1 MRTMRSIISVCF
13 TILLLGAPAAFAEE
27 AAPQPNRAE
36 WTTLAAVEE
45 NETEEESVVERE
57 PDKEAT
63 TMEKVIVSAQRLPGK
78 PEELTRIPTNVTI
91 ITAEEIER
99 SSARTVPEILKK
111 EAGFVIYDL
120 IGNGAQNVVDLRGFF
135 QGQATAVFVDGVRV
149 NEPSNNFATY
159 ELLPPLED
167 IERIEVIRG
176 GASTIY
182 GEGAF
187 AGVINVITK
196 EGVSEK
202 PTVTV
207 GSSFGSFHT
216 QTHHITGSGRHKD
229 FNYYIGFS
237 RNLSSEGFRDNSEYR
252 ESKLLLKMGYD
263 FSEYSG
269 VSFSYDYV
277 NNSFNAPGALTRAE
291 LRESRTQAPF
301 NSVDGGEADLD
312 IFSVN
317 YHLNFLE
324 NFDLS
329 LNAFIR
335 EVDNQ
340 ILTTGRSGFGFFLD
354 SDSSSPGFTAQLR
367 NDDEFWGHR
376 NILTV
381 GFEYGENDFTDRGFF
396 TDGMGENPTPFS
408 KTETE
413 EDVFGV
419 FVEDSVNITDKLVLT
434 AGVRYDENEFDFED
448 ELDPTLGGKKQ
459 FNEVSPKLGLI
470 YNIDDETSVYGS
482 YSEGFLS
489 PNVQQLFALGMFG
502 SNPDLDPAVSQNYE
516 VGLRKEFGEW
526 LSAQITYFIMEIDD
540 EILFDP
546 SVGLFGSNA
555 NRDTEREGVELSAT
569 GGIGERV
576 DWFANYTYIDAT
588 FESGINKHNSIQ
600 LIPENRFSAGVD
612 IRLSEHFTFY
622 FDGLFVDDQVFDG
635 DEANAFDKLSDY
647 TIFNAKLTFELG
659 DFTAYVAG
667 KNIFDREYST
677 RGIIGFG
684 GSGPFFTPA
693 PPAGLTVGASYIF

>member
-1 MRTMRSIISVCF
+1 MRTIITVCI
-13 TILLLGAPAAFAEE
+13 TILLFTTPAAFADEGPPSPTE
-27 AAPQPNRAE
+27 TG
-36 WTTLAAVEE
+36 WTTLAAAGD
-45 NETEEESVVERE
+45 NDIGEESVVESE
-57 PDKEAT
+57 PDKEAP
-63 TMEKVIVSAQRLPGK
+63 TMEKVLVSAQRLPGE
-78 PEELTRIPTNVTI
+78 PLELSRIPMNATV

-99 SSARTVPEILKK
+99 SSARTVPEILKR
-111 EAGFVIYDL
+111 ETGFVIFDQ
-120 IGNGAQNVVDLRGFF
+120 IGNGKQQVVDVRGFSE
-135 QGQATAVFVDGVRV
+135 GTATALFVDGVRV

-187 AGVINVITK
+187 AGVVNVITK
-196 EGVSEK
+196 KGVSKE
-202 PTVTV
+202 PTITI

-216 QTHHITGSGRHKD
+216 QAHHITGSGQYKD
-229 FNYYIGFS
+229 FNYYIGFT
-237 RNLSSEGFRDNSEYR
+237 RDLSSEGFRDNSEYR
-252 ESKLLLKMGYD
+252 ESKLLVNAGYD

-269 VSFSYDYV
+269 ISFSYNYV
-277 NNSFNAPGALTRAE
+277 NNSFNAPGALTREE

-312 IFSVN
+312 IFSTT
-317 YHLNFLE
+317 YHVNFLE

-335 EVDNQ
+335 ETEDEL
-340 ILTTGRSGFGFFLD
+340 LTTGRSGSGFFLD
-354 SDSSSPGFTAQLR
+354 SESSSPGFTAQLQ

-381 GFEYGENDFTDRGFF
+381 GFEYTENDFTDKGFL
-396 TDGMGENPTPFS
+396 TDALGDNPIAFN
-408 KTETE
+408 ETDTN
-413 EDVFGV
+413 EDVFGI
-419 FVEDSVNITDKLVLT
+419 FVEDSVNITDALVLT

-448 ELDPTLGGKKQ
+448 EFDPTLSGDKQ
-459 FNEVSPKLGLI
+459 FNEVSPKVGLT
-470 YNIDDETSVYGS
+470 YNFDDELSVYGT

-502 SNPDLDPAVSQNYE
+502 SNPDLDPAVSKNFE
-516 VGLRKEFGEW
+516 VGVRKEFGDW
-526 LSAQITYFIMEIDD
+526 LSTQINVFTMDIDD

-546 SVGLFGSNA
+546 SAGIFGSNV
-555 NRDTEREGVELSAT
+555 NSDTKREGVELSAT
-569 GGIGERV
+569 GSIGERIS
-576 DWFANYTYIDAT
+576 WFANYTYIDAT
-588 FESGINKHNSIQ
+588 FESGLNNNETIP
-600 LIPENRFSAGVD
+600 LVPENRFSAGVD
-612 IRLSEHFTFY
+612 IQLSEHFTFY

-635 DEANAFDKLSDY
+635 DEANEFDELGDY

-667 KNIFDREYST
+667 ENIFDRDYSS

-693 PPAGLTVGASYIF
+693 PPASVTVGASYIF